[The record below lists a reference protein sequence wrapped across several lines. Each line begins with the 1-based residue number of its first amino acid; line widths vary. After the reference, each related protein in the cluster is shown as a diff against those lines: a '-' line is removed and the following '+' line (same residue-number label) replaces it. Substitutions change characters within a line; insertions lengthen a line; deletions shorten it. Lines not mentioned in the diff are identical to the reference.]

1 MCFFLL
7 FAFYCFLFCCIEIVE
22 NHEFCSFLILFAIG
36 FYTNIT
42 TVYTR
47 KSYDLYPPILN
58 AHGTIRAGRRSW
70 WTIVLLRERRE
81 QNKRFKKR
89 RSTRPDH
96 GLGVVPGEWGTIVLL
111 RERTNGLKK
120 VGTRPV
126 LGTMYLIIFSCTKL
140 LICYN
145 NILVD

>member
-1 MCFFLL
+1 MLMVQLGLGVVPGERSFF
-7 FAFYCFLFCCIEIVE
+7 YGNEGNRI
-22 NHEFCSFLILFAIG
+22 N
-36 FYTNIT
+36 
-42 TVYTR
+42 
-47 KSYDLYPPILN
+47 DLKN
-58 AHGTIRAGRRSW
+58 VG
-70 WTIVLLRERRE
+70 
-81 QNKRFKKR
+81 
-89 RSTRPDH
+89 TRPDH